1 MRVMI
6 TGAGGRLGGAM
17 TRGFAAA
24 GHRVAPFDRAALDIT
39 DAAAVRSTFARV
51 RPDAVVNCAAFNAVD
66 AAESAPGA
74 AFELNAYG
82 PSVLAAATAGAGA
95 VLVHFSTDFVFDG
108 CASLPY
114 AEEAVPHPLSVYGA
128 SKLAGETAVRAQLS
142 HYVLRVASLFG
153 GDGVHGHRATVDH
166 IADALLA
173 GRPARAV
180 VDRWVTP
187 SYVPDVVEAT
197 RVLLERR
204 ATFGT
209 YHCVSSGA
217 CSWYDIACAIADIL
231 GVPATIEAVRAADLS
246 APAVRPRFA
255 ALANDRLRREGVPIK
270 EWRSVLGRHLA
281 VTRANAA
288 RIALAG

>member
-17 TRGFAAA
+17 ARGFAAA
-24 GHRVAPFDRAALDIT
+24 GHLVTPLDRAALDIT
-39 DAAAVRSTFARV
+39 DAAAVRAMVARI
-51 RPDAVVNCAAFNAVD
+51 RPHAVVNCAAFNAVD
-66 AAESAPGA
+66 AAETAPGA

-82 PSVLAAATAGAGA
+82 PSVLAAATAGARA

-114 AEEAVPHPLSVYGA
+114 AEQEIPHPLSVYGA
-128 SKLAGETAVRAQLS
+128 SKLAGETAVRAQAS

-153 GDGVHGHRATVDH
+153 GEGAHGHRATVDH
-166 IADALLA
+166 LADALLA

-197 RVLLERR
+197 RVLLEHR
-204 ATFGT
+204 APFGT
-209 YHCVSSGA
+209 YHCVSGGP

-231 GVPATIEAVRAADLS
+231 GVPATIEAVRAADLPT
-246 APAVRPRFA
+246 AALRPRFS
-255 ALANDRLRREGVPIK
+255 ALANDRLRDAGVPLGR
-270 EWRSVLGRHLA
+270 WQSVLGRHLA
-281 VTRANAA
+281 ATRVSAA
-288 RIALAG
+288 RIARAG